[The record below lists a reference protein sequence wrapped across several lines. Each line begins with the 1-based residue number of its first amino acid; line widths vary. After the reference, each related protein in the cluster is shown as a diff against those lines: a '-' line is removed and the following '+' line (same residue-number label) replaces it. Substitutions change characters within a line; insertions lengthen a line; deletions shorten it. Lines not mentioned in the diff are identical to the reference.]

1 MQTATVSSKFQ
12 IVIPAAVREAIA
24 LRPGER
30 LAFVV
35 KGRALHLVPIE
46 PVAALRGLLR
56 GANPDDLRDRPEA
69 L

>member
-30 LAFVV
+30 LAFVL
-35 KGRALHLVPIE
+35 KGRALHLVPVE
-46 PVAALRGLLR
+46 PIASLRGLLR
-56 GANPDDLRDRPEA
+56 GANTDDVRDRTEPA
-69 L
+69 